1 MMTLSQNNNNINKA
15 PCFIIH
21 VRPYKERAR
30 LVEIFSLEYGRLGAV
45 AYIGKK
51 GFKNRAL
58 LQPFVPLN
66 LNLFKNRGNL
76 WNIGEVKVSGDPFNF
91 KLPMLF
97 CAQYLNELLF
107 YLLHEQDSMPQL
119 FASYIKSLE
128 VLSRI
133 DDNFSKDG
141 DEHLRFALRSF
152 EEILL
157 KSLGYAPSF
166 EDTLGKKIIPECRY
180 AFAPSQGFF
189 LCDDPSFPTVLGQSL
204 ILISQGHYKGITEL
218 NALQIIHSSLIK
230 KLLGNRTL
238 QSQKLYRQYLK
249 DQEI

>member
-1 MMTLSQNNNNINKA
+1 MTSSHSDLNNIIKA

-30 LVEIFSLEYGRLGAV
+30 LIEIFSLEYGRLGAV

-51 GFKNRAL
+51 CFKNRAL
-58 LQPFVPLN
+58 LQPFIPLN

-76 WNIGEVKVSGDPFNF
+76 WNVGDVKVSGDPYNF

-107 YLLHEQDSMPQL
+107 YLLHEQESMPQL

-128 VLSRI
+128 ILSSI
-133 DDNFSKDG
+133 EDNTSKDS
-141 DEHLRFALRSF
+141 DERIRLALRNF

-166 EDTLGKKIIPECRY
+166 EDTLGKKIIPESRY

-189 LCDDPSFPTVLGQSL
+189 LCDDPSLPTILGQSL
-204 ILISQGHYKGITEL
+204 ILISQGHYKNLAEL
-218 NALQIIHSSLIK
+218 NALQIVHSSMIR
-230 KLLGNRTL
+230 KLLGNRIL